1 MQTTAPLNPSQPENA
16 PYFHAVAIPKFV
28 MLWLGSL
35 GLYGL
40 YWFHAHWQVI
50 RQRQGGD
57 IKPWQRTLLAGSYCE
72 PLLQLFLDAADGTPD
87 VKPLKPRIRAVV
99 WLLMTATL
107 FFGPPLSL
115 LCPLA
120 FLPLIAGQR
129 VANQVSAVRTPMADR
144 NSRFRP
150 RELLALLPLVLLLLA
165 AALMACRADGALL
178 PQLGHPPR

>member
-1 MQTTAPLNPSQPENA
+1 MQTTAPLNRSQPENA
-16 PYFHAVAIPKFV
+16 SYFHAVAIPKFV
-28 MLWLGSL
+28 ALWLGSL

-72 PLLQLFLDAADGTPD
+72 PLLQLFLDAANGTPD
-87 VKPLKPRIRAVV
+87 IQAFKPRVRAIL

-129 VANQVSAVRTPMADR
+129 VANQVSAVRTPGADR

-150 RELLALLPLVLLLLA
+150 REWLALLPLALLLLA
-165 AALMACRADGALL
+165 AALMACGFDSASV
-178 PQLGHPPR
+178 PKPGHATP